1 MSKRSILIGIA
12 AGIALVLV
20 IASISLSGSSGLTWW
35 LIGSGGGRSLG
46 TSNSLIYSI
55 GQPVAGEVS
64 NTHALKSGFYLS
76 SAPESPSRS
85 EVFLPILLKD
95 ASAGS

>member
-1 MSKRSILIGIA
+1 MNKRAILIGIT

-20 IASISLSGSSGLTWW
+20 IASISLSGSSGLTWG

-46 TSNSLIYSI
+46 TANGLIYSI

-64 NTHALKSGFYLS
+64 NTHTLKSGFYLS
-76 SAPESPSRS
+76 TAPESPSRS
-85 EVFLPILLKD
+85 EVFLPVLLKD
-95 ASAGS
+95 ASGGS